1 MKAYKGMGMD
11 GWIARWYARTREHDL
26 ADFRDQARMV
36 ASGLPAGADVLE
48 VAPGPG
54 FFAIELAR
62 LGQFTITGLDISA
75 SFVEIATDNAQ
86 RAGVNVLFRLG
97 NASAMPFPDN
107 SFDLVYCSAAFK
119 NFSEPVEALNEM
131 YRVLHPGGQA
141 IIHDLRKDVS
151 SDEIDAYV
159 RQSGRRA
166 LDAWLTRWTFRTM
179 LIKRAYTRDELIA
192 MAGRSRFGSG
202 DVTTSSIGVE
212 VRLLRQLTAPRAPDA
227 A

>member
-1 MKAYKGMGMD
+1 MKAYKGLGMD

-26 ADFRDQARMV
+26 ADFREQAGMV
-36 ASGLPAGADVLE
+36 ASRLSPGAKVLE

-54 FFAIELAR
+54 FFSIELAR
-62 LGQFTITGLDISA
+62 LGQFTITGLDVSA
-75 SFVEIATDNAQ
+75 TFVEIATDNAK

-97 NASAMPFPDN
+97 NASAMPFPDD

-119 NFSEPVEALNEM
+119 NFAEPVEALNEM

-151 SDEIDAYV
+151 PAEIDAYLKE
-159 RQSGRRA
+159 SGRRA

-179 LIKRAYTRDELIA
+179 LIKRAYTKQELID
-192 MAGRSRFGSG
+192 MAVRSRFHSA
-202 DVTTSSIGVE
+202 DVTNSSIGVE
-212 VRLLRQLTAPRAPDA
+212 VRLLRQLVQ
-227 A
+227 

>member
-26 ADFRDQARMV
+26 ADFREQAQAV
-36 ASGLPAGADVLE
+36 AVRIPADATVLE

-54 FFAIELAR
+54 FFAIELAK
-62 LGQFTITGLDISA
+62 LGHFTITGLDVSA
-75 SFVEIATDNAQ
+75 TFVEIATANAR

-97 NASAMPFPDN
+97 NASAMPFPDD

-119 NFSEPVEALNEM
+119 NFTQPVEALNEM

-159 RQSGRRA
+159 RKSGRRA
-166 LDAWLTRWTFRTM
+166 LDAWMTTWAFRTM
-179 LIKRAYTRDELIA
+179 LIRRAYTKDELIA
-192 MAGRSRFGSG
+192 MAAESRFGSC
-202 DVTTSSIGVE
+202 DIATSSIGVE
-212 VRLLRQLTAPRAPDA
+212 VRLVRQHRALP
-227 A
+227 